1 MDESFMKERAI
12 LPLIASMALPAVV
25 SMIVNSL
32 YNIVDSLFVAMI
44 SEQAMTA
51 VSLVF
56 PMQNF
61 VNAVCIGFGVGLNA
75 IISIC
80 LGAGQ
85 KGTADVAATHG
96 VFLAVIH
103 GLVMTAGCI
112 WAVPSFCGL
121 YAGRGTHRPG
131 PALCRHRLCL
141 FYDPQRR
148 PGL

>member
-12 LPLIASMALPAVV
+12 LPLIVSMALPAVV

-75 IISIC
+75 SFPSVSVRVRR
-80 LGAGQ
+80 GQ
-85 KGTADVAATHG
+85 LT
-96 VFLAVIH
+96 
-103 GLVMTAGCI
+103 
-112 WAVPSFCGL
+112 
-121 YAGRGTHRPG
+121 
-131 PALCRHRLCL
+131 
-141 FYDPQRR
+141 
-148 PGL
+148 

>member
-75 IISIC
+75 IFPS
-80 LGAGQ
+80 AS
-85 KGTADVAATHG
+85 
-96 VFLAVIH
+96 
-103 GLVMTAGCI
+103 
-112 WAVPSFCGL
+112 VPVRR
-121 YAGRGTHRPG
+121 GRPMW
-131 PALCRHRLCL
+131 LRHTVSSWLSSMVWS
-141 FYDPQRR
+141 
-148 PGL
+148 

>member
-12 LPLIASMALPAVV
+12 LPLIVSMALPAVV

-61 VNAVCIGFGVGLNA
+61 ARFAETL
-75 IISIC
+75 
-80 LGAGQ
+80 
-85 KGTADVAATHG
+85 
-96 VFLAVIH
+96 
-103 GLVMTAGCI
+103 
-112 WAVPSFCGL
+112 
-121 YAGRGTHRPG
+121 R
-131 PALCRHRLCL
+131 
-141 FYDPQRR
+141 
-148 PGL
+148 

>member
-1 MDESFMKERAI
+1 
-12 LPLIASMALPAVV
+12 
-25 SMIVNSL
+25 
-32 YNIVDSLFVAMI
+32 
-44 SEQAMTA
+44 
-51 VSLVF
+51 
-56 PMQNF
+56 MQNF

-112 WAVPSFCGL
+112 WAVPSFLRAFTQDAGL
-121 YAGRGTHRPG
+121 IDLGLRYAVIVFAFSTILSVDLVYEKMFQAVGRMQVTM
-131 PALCRHRLCL
+131 PACPWAAWSIH
-141 FYDPQRR
+141 RR
-148 PGL
+148 PDSHLWPGTDSGHGD

>member
-112 WAVPSFCGL
+112 WAVPSFL
-121 YAGRGTHRPG
+121 RAFT
-131 PALCRHRLCL
+131 
-141 FYDPQRR
+141 
-148 PGL
+148 

>member
-12 LPLIASMALPAVV
+12 LPLIVSMALPAVV

-112 WAVPSFCGL
+112 WAVPAFL
-121 YAGRGTHRPG
+121 
-131 PALCRHRLCL
+131 
-141 FYDPQRR
+141 
-148 PGL
+148 